1 MTWNPYLPRQAALQ
15 VRERLHPWKIQFSNL
30 HIQMTFFHFAF
41 EMEGYSPQFCR
52 NTQAWQLIVWFFRG
66 QQNSTGPC
74 CTISIFFMNTNIPK
88 HQHLL
93 IVPGAVD
100 QSPGTAKHHIFWL
113 RGVHGLLSDVPKQ
126 FCFTSNSSKL
136 IEIVFSSFGCFG
148 RVQGHQRIVME
159 QFHKVFGEKLTQYC
173 DKNDGHQL
181 ISSEEYWVAF
191 FLIKKKNKIHV
202 KISCQIKICELA
214 SFFLVRNPTRT

>member
-1 MTWNPYLPRQAALQ
+1 
-15 VRERLHPWKIQFSNL
+15 
-30 HIQMTFFHFAF
+30 
-41 EMEGYSPQFCR
+41 
-52 NTQAWQLIVWFFRG
+52 
-66 QQNSTGPC
+66 
-74 CTISIFFMNTNIPK
+74 MNTNIPK

-181 ISSEEYWVAF
+181 ISSEEY
-191 FLIKKKNKIHV
+191 
-202 KISCQIKICELA
+202 
-214 SFFLVRNPTRT
+214 